1 MNFDNTSSILE
12 PNESIIKTGLHIILT
27 TDEDDLRPVYLSGI
41 LTSGVQDQV
50 RDGENRKVY
59 IILNLPMILIIQKH
73 YCINLQRG
81 LE

>member
-41 LTSGVQDQV
+41 LTSGVRRIKV
-50 RDGENRKVY
+50 RDGENRKRF
-59 IILNLPMILIIQKH
+59 ISF
-73 YCINLQRG
+73 
-81 LE
+81 